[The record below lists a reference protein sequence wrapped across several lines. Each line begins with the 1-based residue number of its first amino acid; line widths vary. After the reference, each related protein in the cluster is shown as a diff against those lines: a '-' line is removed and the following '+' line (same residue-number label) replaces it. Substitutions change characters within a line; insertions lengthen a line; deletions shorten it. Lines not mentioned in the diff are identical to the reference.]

1 MLQALISTKVQKFR
15 SVKSLKFHII
25 QKQLG
30 DGLCPSLVT
39 SYIQLLSVACIS
51 PRLHIYNL
59 PIRIFDPAWHSAL
72 LHSWG
77 YSRFISTALSR
88 RWCSA
93 IITPPVPLSRP
104 ALQCFL
110 YRDSP
115 SLKCYHWSVLLF
127 LQSAHPCALRD
138 IYTGYFF
145 RFPYTPNTFCS
156 PITSRTLLIRSAL
169 SLLHVCFLIHS
180 ALQLLPYA
188 HYASP
193 KLRFTC
199 SKHDPLAYRFPYTL
213 STLRFLFASRIFLIR
228 SAATPSSSR
237 LPGSSTV
244 LSVVGCIIY
253 PLVRFCKQYFV
264 LIKYKIL
271 KKFV

>member
-1 MLQALISTKVQKFR
+1 MVCNS
-15 SVKSLKFHII
+15 

-127 LQSAHPCALRD
+127 LQSAHPCALLS

-145 RFPYTPNTFCS
+145 RLSYTLNTLYV
-156 PITSRTLLIRSAL
+156 PLYLQ
-169 SLLHVCFLIHS
+169 LHVCFLIHS
-180 ALQLLPYA
+180 ALG
-188 HYASP
+188 
-193 KLRFTC
+193 RFRM
-199 SKHDPLAYRFPYTL
+199 LITL
-213 STLRFLFASRIFLIR
+213 CYVPASRTLLVRSAFPLTSRILLIR
-228 SAATPSSSR
+228 SAAPPSSKR
-237 LPGSSTV
+237 LSGLSTV

-253 PLVRFCKQYFV
+253 PHNYFCKPYFV
-264 LIKYKIL
+264 LIKYKISKL
-271 KKFV
+271 FVQFHKC